1 MPGVVITSGALKCSD
16 SGKATM
22 TSTAKLTVSRTPVV
36 LETDLSTFTPYAGCT
51 FTTPSG
57 SNKPCAQTNVTSG
70 GTAQKLTVG
79 GKPVLLDDLQ
89 ATTDNASSVT
99 LTAGEK
105 KLTAK

>member
-1 MPGVVITSGALKCSD
+1 MPGVVITSGALTCSD

-36 LETDLSTFTPYAGCT
+36 LETDLSTFTPYVGCT
-51 FTTPSG
+51 FTPPGG

-99 LTAGEK
+99 LTAGEN